1 MGETGSRTTITLQM
15 KNALGAGV
23 LLVAALLQTGIPA
36 EETFNRGLIAVVND
50 QGQVYLGWRL
60 LEDDPADIA
69 FNIYR
74 RIDGGS
80 PVRLNPKPLTTST
93 NVIDIAAPKDKAN
106 VWFVRPVSRGR
117 ELAPSETALLA
128 PNTPP
133 NPVRSIK
140 LQGNYEFNRVGICD
154 L

>member
-1 MGETGSRTTITLQM
+1 MQM
-15 KNALGAGV
+15 NNSLRICGV
-23 LLVAALLQTGIPA
+23 IVAVLLQTSTDA
-36 EETFNRGLIAVVND
+36 EETFNRGLIAVIND
-50 QGQVYLGWRL
+50 QGHVYLGWRL
-60 LEDDPADIA
+60 REDDPADVA
-69 FNIYR
+69 FNVYR
-74 RIDGGS
+74 RTDGGS

-93 NVIDIAAPKDKAN
+93 NVIDSAAPKDKAN
-106 VWFVRPVSRGR
+106 AWFVRPVSRGR